1 MRALASALLLVSL
14 AAGAED
20 RVAAA
25 RASKSKAIQQ
35 LFETAKVAYPP
46 GEILLRA
53 FKEERELEL
62 WAGPRGRPL
71 TRIKTYP
78 ICAESGTL
86 GPKRQEGD
94 EQIPE
99 GFYAVNRFNPWSNFH
114 LALGLDYPNASDR
127 ILGARG
133 RLGGDIMIHGNCV
146 TVGCIPIQNDP
157 IEEVYLVAVDA
168 QANGQARIP
177 VHIFPARLDEAGMK
191 ALSARPGVIP
201 PLLAF
206 WRSLQT
212 GYQLFEK
219 TRRPPLVTVDPHNG
233 EYRVAREP

>member
-1 MRALASALLLVSL
+1 VRALGSALLLVSL

-177 VHIFPARLDEAGMK
+177 VHIFPVRLDEAGMK
-191 ALSARPGVIP
+191 SLSARPGVIP

-206 WRSLQT
+206 WRSLQA
-212 GYQLFEK
+212 GYLLFEK
-219 TRRPPLVTVDPHNG
+219 TRRPPLVTVDPHTG

>member
-1 MRALASALLLVSL
+1 VRTLAAVLLL
-14 AAGAED
+14 AGWGARAED

-25 RASKSKAIQQ
+25 RASKSKAILQ
-35 LFETAKVAYPP
+35 LFADAKVSYPP

-53 FKEERELEL
+53 FKQERELEL
-62 WAGPRGRPL
+62 WAGARAQPL
-71 TRIKTYP
+71 TRVKTYP
-78 ICAESGTL
+78 ICAESGSL

-99 GFYAVNRFNPWSNFH
+99 GFYAVSRFNPWSNFH
-114 LALGLDYPNASDR
+114 LALGIDYPNASDR

-133 RLGGDIMIHGNCV
+133 RLGGDIMIHGSCV

-177 VHIFPARLDEAGMK
+177 VHIFPARLDDAGMK
-191 ALSARPGVIP
+191 ALASRPGVIP

-206 WRSLQT
+206 WRSLQA
-212 GYQLFEK
+212 GYRVFEQ
-219 TRRPPLVTVDPHNG
+219 TRRPPLVTVDLRTG
-233 EYRVAREP
+233 EYRFAREP

>member
-1 MRALASALLLVSL
+1 VRALASALLLVSL

-206 WRSLQT
+206 WRSLQP